1 MQYNVEKIHSDNGP
15 GFRAS
20 KWLEAMAA
28 LGIKVI
34 ASAALHPAGRGQV
47 ERLVGTVK
55 LLMKKML
62 ATRPTLDW
70 EYIPFLVAKILNNTT
85 SPKTGFKPATM
96 VYGTDGA
103 GAMFLDTERTSPPHY
118 FVKSQTS
125 HIEQTSAEIKAMTD
139 AASDRLTQLRLITNE
154 RVNQTRTD
162 KNFKPGDFVF
172 LLDRSQTPGNARVL
186 RTKLN
191 PSPYVVIRPLWTTT
205 LVKRLADG
213 FVGLY
218 SNSDIK
224 KYEGGNPLFNTLP
237 VEVTKVL
244 LHSFSDL
251 LAADFTKLTKLD
263 PFEIPETI
271 PLFEPDEGNITRDE
285 GENSDIAPLLKLPQS
300 DVDHMHAKDK
310 TEPSPVNADTD
321 VNLMPDDEDL
331 VLQDTLQAIETEQIQ
346 ADVETL
352 QKDTANMETNQSDD
366 DSSDSDLDEHEQPPV
381 NNNDV
386 MDKVHDEVESAQH
399 SKKLDI
405 PSTAE
410 PRRSKRLKEKTR
422 KVRFENR

>member
-1 MQYNVEKIHSDNGP
+1 
-15 GFRAS
+15 
-20 KWLEAMAA
+20 
-28 LGIKVI
+28 
-34 ASAALHPAGRGQV
+34 V

-85 SPKTGFKPATM
+85 SPKTGFKPAAM

-103 GAMFLDTERTSPPHY
+103 GSMFLDTERTSPPHY
-118 FVKSQTS
+118 FVKSHAS

-154 RVNQTRTD
+154 RVNQTRKN

-191 PSPYVVIRPLWTTT
+191 PSPYVVVRPLWTTT

-218 SNSDIK
+218 SNSDLK

-271 PLFEPDEGNITRDE
+271 PLFEPDEGNITRDG
-285 GENSDIAPLLKLPQS
+285 GENSDIIPLLTRPQL
-300 DVDHMHAKDK
+300 DVDDTALNDK
-310 TEPSPVNADTD
+310 TESSPVNADTN
-321 VNLMPDDEDL
+321 VNLMPEDEDL
-331 VLQDTLQAIETEQIQ
+331 VLQDTLQAFETEQIQ
-346 ADVETL
+346 ADVESL
-352 QKDTANMETNQSDD
+352 QKDTADMESNQSND
-366 DSSDSDLDEHEQPPV
+366 DSSDSDLDEHELPPV
-381 NNNDV
+381 KYNDV
-386 MDKVHDEVESAQH
+386 VDTITDTVESTPQNKV
-399 SKKLDI
+399 SDI
-405 PSTAE
+405 PNTAE
-410 PRRSKRLKEKTR
+410 PRRSKRLKKKTR
-422 KVRFENR
+422 KVRFETR

>member
-1 MQYNVEKIHSDNGP
+1 
-15 GFRAS
+15 
-20 KWLEAMAA
+20 
-28 LGIKVI
+28 
-34 ASAALHPAGRGQV
+34 
-47 ERLVGTVK
+47 
-55 LLMKKML
+55 
-62 ATRPTLDW
+62 
-70 EYIPFLVAKILNNTT
+70 
-85 SPKTGFKPATM
+85 
-96 VYGTDGA
+96 
-103 GAMFLDTERTSPPHY
+103 MFLDTERTSPPHY

-154 RVNQTRTD
+154 RVNQTRTN

-191 PSPYVVIRPLWTTT
+191 PSPYVVVRPLWTTT

-218 SNSDIK
+218 SNSDLK

-263 PFEIPETI
+263 LFEIPETI
-271 PLFEPDEGNITRDE
+271 PLFEPNESNITRDE
-285 GENSDIAPLLKLPQS
+285 GENSDIAPLLTLSQL
-300 DVDHMHAKDK
+300 DVDDTVLNDK
-310 TEPSPVNADTD
+310 TKPSPVNADTN

-331 VLQDTLQAIETEQIQ
+331 VLQDTLQAFETEQIQ
-346 ADVETL
+346 ADVEAL
-352 QKDTANMETNQSDD
+352 QKDTADMESNQSND
-366 DSSDSDLDEHEQPPV
+366 DSSDSDLDEHELPPV
-381 NNNDV
+381 KYNDV
-386 MDKVHDEVESAQH
+386 VDTINDEMVSTPQNKVP
-399 SKKLDI
+399 DI
-405 PSTAE
+405 SSTTE
-410 PRRSKRLKEKTR
+410 PRRSKRLTKKTR